1 MSTLIPALQATLVD
15 NNEYDIFS
23 KSICFKD
30 ITEEQRQQ
38 VQAIGISG
46 VICFFVL
53 LLPILVLEAH
63 YIFGHRSNFLLRLFF
78 YMTLSATLLDA
89 VYGSY
94 TITQVD
100 FKWTCSIIDY
110 ALYVQ
115 VILVLAINFVLLT
128 MMYKY
133 IRGVRMYS
141 TKNICC
147 AYPKANE
154 MIFVVCLFV
163 LPLIVP
169 IIEIVMQQN
178 PMEKNL
184 ELRYTIDRIFYTLV
198 AIALIL
204 CVLCTVL
211 LTSWFVM
218 MIRNDLLRNRIGLLC
233 REMSLFIWFIV
244 FVLLWGVATIIEALD
259 LNYAWY
265 AIFPIVQTITPVSFF
280 IYIWLT
286 YEQKQKTTTH
296 SPHTLTHRTH
306 ALPLSSRVSLDS
318 DTNKRALVFLSPS
331 TSEPTEVTPLVNNGT
346 TTV

>member
-15 NNEYDIFS
+15 NNEYD

-63 YIFGHRSNFLLRLFF
+63 YIFGYRSNFLLRLFF

-89 VYGSY
+89 VYASY

-100 FKWTCSIIDY
+100 FKWTCSITDY

-115 VILVLAINFVLLT
+115 VILMLAINFVLLT
-128 MMYKY
+128 MMYRY

-141 TKNICC
+141 TNNICC

-154 MIFVVCLFV
+154 LIFLVCLFV
-163 LPLIVP
+163 LPIIIP
-169 IIEIVMQQN
+169 IIEIVTQG
-178 PMEKNL
+178 NL
-184 ELRYTIDRIFYTLV
+184 DSKYTINDIFYALV
-198 AIALIL
+198 AIDLIL
-204 CVLCTVL
+204 CALCTVL

-233 REMSLFIWFIV
+233 REISLFIWFIV
-244 FVLLWGVATIIEALD
+244 FILLWGVATIIEAMD
-259 LNYAWY
+259 LKNAWY
-265 AIFPIVQTITPVSFF
+265 AIFPVVQTITPVSFF
-280 IYIWLT
+280 VYILLT
-286 YEQKQKTTTH
+286 YRQKRKTPHH
-296 SPHTLTHRTH
+296 SPHT
-306 ALPLSSRVSLDS
+306 LPLSSRVSLDS
-318 DTNKRALVFLSPS
+318 DTNKRALAFLSPS

>member
-1 MSTLIPALQATLVD
+1 MSTLIPPALQATLVD

-23 KSICFKD
+23 NSICFTN
-30 ITEEQRQQ
+30 ITEEQREQ
-38 VQAIGISG
+38 VIAIGISG

-89 VYGSY
+89 VYASY
-94 TITQVD
+94 IIKEAD
-100 FKWTCSIIDY
+100 FLWMCSITDY

-115 VILVLAINFVLLT
+115 VILMLAINFVLLT

-133 IRGVRMYS
+133 IRGVRIYS
-141 TKNICC
+141 TNNICC
-147 AYPKANE
+147 AHPKANE
-154 MIFVVCLFV
+154 LIFVVCLFV

-169 IIEIVMQQN
+169 LIEIVMQQKQ
-178 PMEKNL
+178 KNIHV
-184 ELRYTIDRIFYTLV
+184 RCTIDGIFYTLV

-244 FVLLWGVATIIEALD
+244 FVLLWGVATIIEALN

-286 YEQKQKTTTH
+286 YGQKRKTTVH
-296 SPHTLTHRTH
+296 SPHTLTHRPHT
-306 ALPLSSRVSLDS
+306 LPLSSRVSLDS
-318 DTNKRALVFLSPS
+318 DTNKRALIFLSPS